1 MLKLKSFYSILIAV
15 FLTVLYSIFLWIKNS
30 WELNYVGL
38 FFCISFLLIQL
49 FYYLYLK
56 WKQYKK
62 DWTIIGIHEYKFS
75 GFDFFLMVFLILSA
89 LTQVVIY
96 LRDNES
102 PDFSFYN
109 ILFLSFINLKQ
120 LNYHLIV
127 KQNFVTIIENNYF
140 EDYSKSDI
148 KYVAIKNNNLAIALM
163 KSDKVFNFPIEDFN
177 ENELEVLNQFIKVE
191 NLEEN
196 NIKHEFHQ

>member
-1 MLKLKSFYSILIAV
+1 MLKLKSFYSILFAV

-30 WELNYVGL
+30 WELNYVGS

-49 FYYLYLK
+49 FYYSYLK
-56 WKQYKK
+56 WKQYKN
-62 DWTIIGIHEYKFS
+62 DWTIIGRHEYKFS
-75 GFDFFLMVFLILSA
+75 GFHFFLMILFVFTILVYIFV
-89 LTQVVIY
+89 LVKHKE
-96 LRDNES
+96 LPE
-102 PDFSFYN
+102 FSFYN

-163 KSDKVFNFPIEDFN
+163 KSDKVFNFPIEDFK
-177 ENELEVLNQFIKVE
+177 ENELEVLNQFIEVQ
-191 NLEEN
+191 NLN
-196 NIKHEFHQ
+196 YYK

>member
-1 MLKLKSFYSILIAV
+1 MLKLKSFYSVLFAV

-30 WELNYVGL
+30 WELNYVGS

-49 FYYLYLK
+49 FYYSYLK

>member
-1 MLKLKSFYSILIAV
+1 MLKLKSFYSVLFAV

-30 WELNYVGL
+30 WELNYVGS

-49 FYYLYLK
+49 FYYSYLK
-56 WKQYKK
+56 WKHYKN
-62 DWTIIGIHEYKFS
+62 DWAIIGRHKYKFS
-75 GFDFFLMVFLILSA
+75 GLDFFLMVFLILSA

>member
-49 FYYLYLK
+49 FYYSYLK

-177 ENELEVLNQFIKVE
+177 ENELEVLNHFIKVE
-191 NLEEN
+191 NL
-196 NIKHEFHQ
+196 

>member
-1 MLKLKSFYSILIAV
+1 MLKLKSYYFILIVV
-15 FLTVLYSIFLWIKNS
+15 FLTILYSVFSWIMNS
-30 WELNYVGL
+30 IEYNNIIK
-38 FFCISFLLIQL
+38 FFCVLIIIVELSFYSFSKWKSYKNDWKIIGRTKYNLTGFNFFMIIVLIFSILTQL
-49 FYYLYLK
+49 F
-56 WKQYKK
+56 
-62 DWTIIGIHEYKFS
+62 
-75 GFDFFLMVFLILSA
+75 VF
-89 LTQVVIY
+89 V
-96 LRDNES
+96 RDNEL
-102 PDFSFYN
+102 PDFSFFY
-109 ILFLSFINLKQ
+109 IVVLSSMNLKQ

-163 KSDKVFNFPIEDFN
+163 KSDKVFNFPIEDFK

-196 NIKHEFHQ
+196 NLKHEFHQ

>member
-1 MLKLKSFYSILIAV
+1 M
-15 FLTVLYSIFLWIKNS
+15 
-30 WELNYVGL
+30 
-38 FFCISFLLIQL
+38 
-49 FYYLYLK
+49 
-56 WKQYKK
+56 
-62 DWTIIGIHEYKFS
+62 
-75 GFDFFLMVFLILSA
+75 
-89 LTQVVIY
+89 
-96 LRDNES
+96 
-102 PDFSFYN
+102 
-109 ILFLSFINLKQ
+109 NLKQ

-163 KSDKVFNFPIEDFN
+163 KSDKVFNFPIEDFK

-196 NIKHEFHQ
+196 NLKHEFHQ